1 MDAAG
6 LIRIFRQRADDTA
19 EPYLWQDVDLFA
31 WATEAE
37 REACVRARLIWDDS
51 SAFLTLPL
59 VPGQV
64 VYAIDQRIDRIDRV
78 TVVQDSGGRPF
89 DLCLTGIDSI
99 HEHSDWHP
107 RVGRPEVAARAGNSL
122 HLWPAPNQTG
132 TFSIACYRHPLAA
145 MEMDSDEPEI
155 AEEHHE
161 SLVDWML
168 YRAYS
173 TKDSETEDQ
182 QRAAQALARFTANF
196 GERNSANVIRKHRER
211 RKITTRMA
219 F

>member
-37 REACVRARLIWDDS
+37 REACVRARLIWDET

-64 VYAIDQRIDRIDRV
+64 VYAIDQRIDHIERV
-78 TVVQDSGGRPF
+78 AVTLDAGGRAY
-89 DLCLTGIDSI
+89 DLCLTGIDGI
-99 HEHSDWHP
+99 QARPDWAS
-107 RVGRPEVAARAGNSL
+107 RRGRPEMTARVGNSL
-122 HLWPAPNQTG
+122 HLWPTPDRSG
-132 TFSIACYRHPLAA
+132 SLSIACYRHPLAA
-145 MEMDSDEPEI
+145 MEVDSDEPEI

-182 QRAAQALARFTANF
+182 QRAAQALARFTGNF

-211 RKITTRMA
+211 RRVTTRMA

>member
-37 REACVRARLIWDDS
+37 REACVRARLIWDET

-64 VYAIDQRIDRIDRV
+64 VYAIDQRIDHIERV
-78 TVVQDSGGRPF
+78 AVTLDAGGRPR
-89 DLCLTGIDSI
+89 DLCLIGIDRI
-99 HEHSDWHP
+99 HESTDWAP
-107 RVGRPEVAARAGNSL
+107 GVGRPDFAARVRNSL

-145 MEMDSDEPEI
+145 MEVDSDEPEI

-173 TKDSETEDQ
+173 TKDSEAEDQ
-182 QRAAQALARFTANF
+182 QRAAQALARFTGNF

-211 RKITTRMA
+211 RRVTTRMA

>member
-37 REACVRARLIWDDS
+37 REACVRARLIWDET

-59 VPGQV
+59 APGQV

-78 TVVQDSGGRPF
+78 TVALDAGGRPR
-89 DLCLTGIDSI
+89 DLCLIGIDRI
-99 HEHSDWHP
+99 HESTDWAP
-107 RVGRPEVAARAGNSL
+107 GVGRPDFAARVGNSL

-155 AEEHHE
+155 PEEHHE
-161 SLVDWML
+161 SLVDLML